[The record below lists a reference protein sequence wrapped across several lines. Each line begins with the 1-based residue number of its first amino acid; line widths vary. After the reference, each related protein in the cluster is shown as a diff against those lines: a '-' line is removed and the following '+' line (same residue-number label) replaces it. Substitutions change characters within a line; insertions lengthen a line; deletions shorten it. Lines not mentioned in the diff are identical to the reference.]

1 MGVGLPVLS
10 LDGGGTSFSRL
21 PGGRDFL
28 FAGDVAQRGEGGAG
42 GGRDFLCADPA
53 PQFIVG
59 EDGTC
64 GVVYDPAVIDGAVV
78 AEMVDHALDY
88 W

>member
-1 MGVGLPVLS
+1 MGVGLPFLACLV
-10 LDGGGTSFSRL
+10 GGTSCLRVMW
-21 PGGRDFL
+21 PKGGR
-28 FAGDVAQRGEGGAG
+28 AGLG